1 MAKILCATRGGEASY
16 RTQDAAIALAKERG
30 DELLFLYVVD
40 IEFLKKTARAV
51 RPDVVTSEI
60 EKMGEFLLEMAQER
74 AEKQDVTADYVLRY
88 GNLRHELVAAA
99 GDEELDVALVVLG
112 KPSGEESAFALA
124 GLEKLVAKIETETG
138 AEARIVG

>member
-16 RTQDAAIALAKERG
+16 RTQDAAIALAQERG

-40 IEFLKKTARAV
+40 IQFLKKTAHAV
-51 RPDVVTSEI
+51 RPDVVTAEM
-60 EKMGEFLLEMAQER
+60 EKMGEFLLAMAQER

-88 GNLRHELVAAA
+88 GDLRQELVAAA

-112 KPSGEESAFALA
+112 KPAGEKSAFALA
-124 GLEKLVAKIETETG
+124 TLEKLASKIETETKV
-138 AEARIVG
+138 EICII